1 MGYCLVTLP
10 PLIDF
15 VTIVIE
21 NSGGRRDKL
30 LSFVVAEV
38 VYHCYCV
45 LLKLFNERVIRAKL
59 LEHNVAHSTLVMDI
73 ELAQIGPYSFLG
85 DFFELIPHS
94 LIVEI

>member
-1 MGYCLVTLP
+1 M
-10 PLIDF
+10 
-15 VTIVIE
+15 IE
-21 NSGGRRDKL
+21 DSRGWRDEL

-38 VYHCYCV
+38 VYHRYCV
-45 LLKLFNERVIRAKL
+45 LLKLLDERVIRAEL
-59 LEHNVAHSTLVMDI
+59 LEHNVTHSTLVMDI